1 MSAILNTIYNN
12 YLSNYTPKNAT
23 RYEAHKKSDLQ
34 NVYNSIIKIN
44 NASPWYLPT
53 TNEDTKNYVVG
64 IKETVR
70 NLQNEVAS
78 LSGYDETNLLSQK
91 IASSTNPE
99 IVTAAY
105 IGSPTSDGTTSSF
118 SIEVE
123 QLASAQ
129 ENMGKFFQNSPVLL
143 AEGEYSFDISIH
155 DMNYEFQFSISE
167 EETNKEVQ
175 SRLARLIDNSG
186 IGLKSSL
193 LEENGKT
200 ALLIR
205 SESTGLVNDSE
216 QIFNISDDNTS
227 KTSGAVAYLGLD
239 YISHPATNASFKI
252 NGEERTSNSNQFTIG
267 KLYQLQLNGISQEGT
282 EVTIGLKNDSESLKE
297 NIVHL
302 TDNYNDFINS
312 ISSYSSSQSRNKLLL
327 NEMKSLTQMFHE
339 SFDSMGI
346 ETLEDGSIEINQEL
360 LSQTI
365 EDTELFSDTANIF
378 KDFAQTVLKKS
389 SQITLNPMNYVEKTI
404 VAYKNPGRN
413 TSSPYVT
420 SAYSGMLFSGY
431 C

>member
-12 YLSNYTPKNAT
+12 YLSSHTPKNAT
-23 RYEAHKKSDLQ
+23 RSEAHKKSELQ
-34 NVYNSIIKIN
+34 NMYNAIIKIN

-64 IKETVR
+64 IKETVH
-70 NLQNEVAS
+70 NLQSEIAS
-78 LSGYDETNLLSQK
+78 LSGYGETNLLSQK

-105 IGSPTSDGTTSSF
+105 MGSLTSEDATSSF
-118 SIEVE
+118 NVEIE

-129 ENMGKFFQNSPVLL
+129 ENMGKFFDNSPILL
-143 AEGEYSFDISIH
+143 AEGEYSLDISIH

-175 SRLARLIDNSG
+175 SRLARLIGNSG
-186 IGLKSSL
+186 IGLKCNL
-193 LEENGKT
+193 LEEMGKT

-205 SESTGLVNDSE
+205 SESTGLINDSE

-227 KTSGAVAYLGLD
+227 KTSGVVSYLGLD
-239 YISHPATNASFKI
+239 YICHPATNATFKI
-252 NGEERTSNSNQFTIG
+252 NGEEHSSNSNQFTFG
-267 KLYQLQLNGISQEGT
+267 KLYQLHLNGISQEGT
-282 EVTIGLKNDSESLKE
+282 AVTIGLKNDSDSLKE

-327 NEMKSLTQMFHE
+327 NEMKSLTQLFHE

-346 ETLEDGSIEINQEL
+346 ETLEDGSIHINQEL

-365 EDTELFSDTANIF
+365 EDTDVFVDTANIF

-413 TSSPYVT
+413 TSSPYVA